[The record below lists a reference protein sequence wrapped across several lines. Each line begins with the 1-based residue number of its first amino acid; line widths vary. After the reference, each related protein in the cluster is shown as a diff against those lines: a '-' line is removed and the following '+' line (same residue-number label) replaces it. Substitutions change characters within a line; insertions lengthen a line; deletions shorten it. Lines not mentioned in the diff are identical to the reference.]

1 MVTTLETL
9 LVVHDDLEDRG
20 WAPLKISRAQLKTC
34 MLGEKAK
41 WDVKHYKSSSYS
53 TPADTFEEIYYP
65 IIAKASR

>member
-1 MVTTLETL
+1 MGTFKDFKGTIK
-9 LVVHDDLEDRG
+9 DLHV
-20 WAPLKISRAQLKTC
+20 
-34 MLGEKAK
+34 GEKAK